1 MRASRSKTAL
11 PLTARRALK
20 KLGADIALARKRRKI
35 PTALM
40 AERAFI
46 ARNTL
51 SKVERGDPGVSLG
64 VYASVLFVLGLVD
77 RLAEL
82 VDVMHDPLGR
92 ALEEERLPKRVYAP
106 RST

>member
-1 MRASRSKTAL
+1 MRTSRSKTAL
-11 PLTARRALK
+11 PLPARRALK

-35 PTALM
+35 PTVLM

-77 RLAEL
+77 RLADL
-82 VDVMHDPLGR
+82 VDAAHDPLGQ
-92 ALEEERLPKRVYAP
+92 ALEEERLPKRTYAP
-106 RST
+106 RGT

>member
-1 MRASRSKTAL
+1 MRTSRSKTAL

-20 KLGADIALARKRRKI
+20 KLGADIAVARKRRKI

-82 VDVMHDPLGR
+82 VDVMHDPLGQ